1 MHSLLQIYVLI
12 ISALISTAFS
22 SELKL
27 LFVIHRHGDRTPIQC
42 YPMDP
47 YSNAS
52 YWPDGWGEL
61 TPVGKKRMFGVGSY
75 LRKRYQHF
83 LSDNPRE
90 VRIRS
95 SGADRCLETVAL
107 VMAGLYRPEGRWQ
120 WSDNLG
126 HEWQP
131 FPIQTEPREM
141 DGMLN
146 SGSKCLVA
154 EQELTRIH
162 NSPEVIQY
170 VNQRKAVLNYVSS
183 NTGLNIT
190 NLTAAEEVFDTL
202 LIEKENKYEL
212 PLWVDEH
219 TYHTLSQISDMTFY
233 FDFSTKLIQRLRTVN
248 DLIPGDWNSECQNTG
263 LSFASKTV
271 MPYMF
276 GSLLTLAVMALIYII
291 YTFLKPK
298 NREIVYQMLPIR

>member
-1 MHSLLQIYVLI
+1 
-12 ISALISTAFS
+12 
-22 SELKL
+22 
-27 LFVIHRHGDRTPIQC
+27 
-42 YPMDP
+42 
-47 YSNAS
+47 
-52 YWPDGWGEL
+52 
-61 TPVGKKRMFGVGSY
+61 
-75 LRKRYQHF
+75 
-83 LSDNPRE
+83 
-90 VRIRS
+90 
-95 SGADRCLETVAL
+95 
-107 VMAGLYRPEGRWQ
+107 
-120 WSDNLG
+120 
-126 HEWQP
+126 
-131 FPIQTEPREM
+131 
-141 DGMLN
+141 
-146 SGSKCLVA
+146 
-154 EQELTRIH
+154 
-162 NSPEVIQY
+162 
-170 VNQRKAVLNYVSS
+170 AVLNYVSS

-233 FDFSTKLIQRLRTVN
+233 FDFSTKLIQRLRTGLLLKDIIKNMNETINRNDTTSETPNKLYIYSTHDTQIALLLNALNVFDKKSPPFGSTIMIELRQTNNKYTIEMFYLNDTQSEKPMTLVLPNCTNARNECLFQQFVESVN